1 MLGVP
6 VATRGVGCLGG
17 GLALV
22 AVGALKHAIA
32 NNMMCEER
40 QAQGPRQDPATPL
53 VATGE
58 GNVTGTAS
66 QDLRRGDKRRMN
78 D

>member
-32 NNMMCEER
+32 NNMVREER
-40 QAQGPRQDPATPL
+40 QAQGPAKTPQPPLSLRVRATLLEPL
-53 VATGE
+53 VRIFVG
-58 GNVTGTAS
+58 GT
-66 QDLRRGDKRRMN
+66 RGA
-78 D
+78 